1 MMVLLWIFYLPTTLS
16 QNSGKNSSQNE
27 KSGKNTQREG
37 LEEQR
42 RTLNESIQ
50 KTRLELEQVQQKKRS
65 GLKQLELIRGQI
77 QTREKIILNY
87 NREIEVR
94 QGQISELEGVIGT
107 LQADLIRLKKAYA
120 QLLRQYHRQM
130 QTQSPALLVLSAKDV
145 NQALRRS
152 RHLKQ
157 YNAYRREQANAI
169 VELQNEMTQKEKILE
184 VEKSEKEVLKT
195 QEEANKQELRKE
207 SQQQD
212 KIVKALQKDEKKLRQ
227 DLRNQEIA
235 RNKLQK
241 SIEDLVRKEI

>member
-1 MMVLLWIFYLPTTLS
+1 MLNKRLRSLVLGVSCAMLGIIVRHDLLGSLLIHSAAAQKNPEAAASGAPT
-16 QNSGKNSSQNE
+16 NSKNL
-27 KSGKNTQREG
+27 QRAG

-42 RTLNESIQ
+42 RALNESIQ
-50 KTRLELEQVQQKKRS
+50 KTRLELELVQQKKRS
-65 GLKQLELIRGQI
+65 GLKQLELIRSQI

-152 RHLKQ
+152 
-157 YNAYRREQANAI
+157 
-169 VELQNEMTQKEKILE
+169 
-184 VEKSEKEVLKT
+184 
-195 QEEANKQELRKE
+195 
-207 SQQQD
+207 
-212 KIVKALQKDEKKLRQ
+212 
-227 DLRNQEIA
+227 
-235 RNKLQK
+235 
-241 SIEDLVRKEI
+241 